1 VPPWQAV
8 VFDLDDT
15 LYPEESFVLSGFR
28 AVAAWGAE
36 HLDVPATQG
45 YIELERLFREGVR
58 GRTFDAWLSGHGLS
72 SDGVVGELVRIY
84 RGHAPAIGPF
94 PEAPALLGRLGQDHA
109 LGLLSD
115 GQVEVQNRK
124 LDALGLRERFDAVVI
139 TDELG
144 REAWKPSPR
153 GFEVL
158 IERLGGRVAP
168 ERVVYVSDNPA
179 KDFLGARRAGLRSI
193 RVRRPDGVYAGLE
206 PESPEH
212 APEAEVPG
220 LEEVEPAL
228 ASLAQSTSER

>member
-1 VPPWQAV
+1 MPPWQAI

-15 LYPEESFVLSGFR
+15 LYPEEAYVHSGFR

-58 GRTFDAWLSGHGLS
+58 GRTFDVWLAGHGLS

-84 RGHAPAIGPF
+84 RGHEPAIEPF
-94 PEAPALLGRLGQDHA
+94 PGASGLLERLAADHV

-115 GQVEVQNRK
+115 GSVEVQNMK
-124 LDALGLRERFDAVVI
+124 LDVLGLRRHFHAVVI
-139 TDELG
+139 SDELG

-158 IERLGGRVAP
+158 LARLGGVPP
-168 ERVVYVSDNPA
+168 ERAVYVSDNPA

-193 RVRRPDGVYAGLE
+193 RVRRREGIYAHLE
-206 PESPEH
+206 PEADEH
-212 APEAEVPG
+212 APDVEVGDFGLLEAI
-220 LEEVEPAL
+220 L
-228 ASLAQSTSER
+228 TSR

>member
-1 VPPWQAV
+1 MPRWQAI

-15 LYPEESFVLSGFR
+15 LYPEEAYVHSGFR

-36 HLDVPATQG
+36 HLDIPATQG

-58 GRTFDAWLSGHGLS
+58 GNNFDAWLAGHGLS
-72 SDGVVGELVRIY
+72 ADGVVGELVRIY
-84 RGHAPAIGPF
+84 RAHRPAIEPF
-94 PEAPALLGRLGQDHA
+94 PAAAPLLERLAVEHA

-115 GQVEVQNRK
+115 GWVEVQNTK
-124 LDALGLRERFDAVVI
+124 LDALGLREHFDAVVI

-158 IERLGGRVAP
+158 LTRLGGVPRDGA
-168 ERVVYVSDNPA
+168 VYVSDNPV

-193 RVRRPDGVYAGLE
+193 RVRTPHGIYAHLE
-206 PESPEH
+206 PETHEH
-212 APEAEVPG
+212 APDAEVSGLGG
-220 LEEVEPAL
+220 LETVL
-228 ASLAQSTSER
+228 AGLKSGS

>member
-1 VPPWQAV
+1 MPRWQAI

-15 LYPEESFVLSGFR
+15 LYAEEAYVHSGFR

-36 HLDVPATQG
+36 HLYVPATQG

-58 GRTFDAWLSGHGLS
+58 GRTFDAWLAGHGLS
-72 SDGVVGELVRIY
+72 SDGAVGELVRIY
-84 RGHAPAIGPF
+84 RAHEPAIEPF
-94 PEAPALLGRLGQDHA
+94 PEVPALLERLAVDHT

-115 GQVEVQNRK
+115 GLAEVQNAK
-124 LDALGLRERFDAVVI
+124 LDALGLRRRFDAVVI

-158 IERLGGRVAP
+158 LQRLGGIVPGAA
-168 ERVVYVSDNPA
+168 VYVSDNPV

-193 RVRRPDGVYAGLE
+193 RVRRPEGIYAHLE
-206 PESPEH
+206 PETDAH
-212 APEAEVPG
+212 APDAEVHG
-220 LEEVEPAL
+220 LGGVEPAL
-228 ASLAQSTSER
+228 AALVADR